1 MNSTSKNN
9 KDINDLLK
17 PPQSNHTYI
26 HLYIYIEQKVK
37 ESNFEEIKIRLKG
50 YVQPK
55 ASTKRNKKKLKRKKH
70 TETEGIQ

>member
-26 HLYIYIEQKVK
+26 HSYIYIYIYIEQKVK

-50 YVQPK
+50 YV
-55 ASTKRNKKKLKRKKH
+55 
-70 TETEGIQ
+70 

>member
-26 HLYIYIEQKVK
+26 EQKVK

-50 YVQPK
+50 YV
-55 ASTKRNKKKLKRKKH
+55 
-70 TETEGIQ
+70 

>member
-9 KDINDLLK
+9 KDFNDLLK

-50 YVQPK
+50 YV
-55 ASTKRNKKKLKRKKH
+55 
-70 TETEGIQ
+70 

>member
-26 HLYIYIEQKVK
+26 HLYIYIYIEQKG
-37 ESNFEEIKIRLKG
+37 LKN
-50 YVQPK
+50 QIL
-55 ASTKRNKKKLKRKKH
+55 KK
-70 TETEGIQ
+70 

>member
-17 PPQSNHTYI
+17 PPQSNYT
-26 HLYIYIEQKVK
+26 YIEQKVK

-50 YVQPK
+50 YV
-55 ASTKRNKKKLKRKKH
+55 
-70 TETEGIQ
+70 